1 MFCRSGSH
9 KTDFPVPEK
18 QREELF
24 AIGGPL
30 VRNVATP
37 KGSAVIFTE
46 ALSHGAAVWQRSDK
60 PRYSLFY
67 KYNDRATVNGY
78 PEDRRPSE
86 RAFSM
91 MTDAQRAFFNRPWAA
106 NIGGEPSYN
115 PGNTKPERWKN
126 GDLGRPTL

>member
-1 MFCRSGSH
+1 M
-9 KTDFPVPEK
+9 PED
-18 QREELF
+18 QREALF

-46 ALSHGAAVWQRSDK
+46 ALSHGAAVWQRSDA

-86 RAFSM
+86 QAFRM
-91 MTDAQRAFFNRPWAA
+91 MTGETFCSVFHFLFCTRAQ
-106 NIGGEPSYN
+106 
-115 PGNTKPERWKN
+115 TH
-126 GDLGRPTL
+126 LGSARG